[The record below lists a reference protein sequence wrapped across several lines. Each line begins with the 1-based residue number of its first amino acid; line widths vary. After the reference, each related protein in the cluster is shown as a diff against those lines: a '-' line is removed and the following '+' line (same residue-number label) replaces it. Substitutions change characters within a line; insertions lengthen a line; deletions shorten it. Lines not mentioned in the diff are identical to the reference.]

1 MKNTVR
7 IYQII
12 ILILIAEKS
21 FTQLGISA
29 TNTPPNTSAMLDVSS
44 TSKGLLI
51 PRMTTSQRTG
61 IATPAQGLN
70 VFDTQTKSFWYFD
83 GLVWKEMN
91 SNAITSLPYYPS
103 VTICCQ
109 SWMTKNL
116 NVTTY
121 RNGDPI
127 PQVTDPTAWAALTTG
142 AWCHTSNNSANGP
155 IYGKLYNWYAV
166 KDPRGLAP
174 EGWHIPTNFEWTT
187 LINCLGGFAVAGGPL
202 KEMGNTHWIGANTG
216 ATNDSGFTGLP
227 SGLRYPDGSFE
238 TTGNYCV
245 WWSSTDVNVYNAFY
259 RFLDTMVASVS
270 ASNYPKEHGFSVRCI
285 KD

>member
-1 MKNTVR
+1 MKNAFK
-7 IYQII
+7 IYPII
-12 ILILIAEKS
+12 MLIFIAEKS

-51 PRMTTSQRTG
+51 PRMTTAQRTG
-61 IATPAQGLN
+61 IAAPAQGLN

-91 SNAITSLPYYPS
+91 SNAITSLPYYPAI
-103 VTICCQ
+103 TICCQ
-109 SWMTKNL
+109 SWMSKNL
-116 NVTTY
+116 EVTTY

-142 AWCHTSNNSANGP
+142 AWCYTNNDAANGP

-187 LINCLGGFAVAGGPL
+187 LANCLGGDAVAGGPL
-202 KEMGNTHWIGANTG
+202 KEIGNMHWLDANAG

-227 SGLRYPDGSFE
+227 SGFRNRNGPFE
-238 TTGNYCV
+238 NIGFYSV
-245 WWSSTDVNVYNAFY
+245 WWSSTDFSIDNVLY
-259 RFLDTMVASVS
+259 RYLGTSVASIS
-270 ASNYPKEHGFSVRCI
+270 SSNYPKGYGFSVRCI